1 VLQQQGKHQD
11 ALQAFDKAVQLKPD
25 DAELWKSLANV
36 LLDLQR
42 YDHALLSLQH
52 VLKLEDATR
61 DYGRVFEQVRA
72 ALLALVATKQTL
84 APATIRGSGFDG

>member
-1 VLQQQGKHQD
+1 
-11 ALQAFDKAVQLKPD
+11 VQLKPD

-61 DYGRVFEQVRA
+61 DYGRVFEQVRT
-72 ALLALVATKQTL
+72 ALLALVAAK
-84 APATIRGSGFDG
+84 